1 MYEYHNNLLSVP
13 AKLLYDDLAL
23 ISYANYNKMCTR
35 GKIKR
40 TKEGKGKDNKAFVA
54 FYSLPLEYQ
63 EVLTEALGKPE
74 KANHII
80 FTDYINYDDKA
91 NRFFKE
97 YTLDNGDPLPE
108 KNIKEYVANAQVLNG
123 IATVLNTTMSRRK
136 ALGSKVKPWE
146 KIVDVIKELPR
157 HTYPHSLPGTE
168 KRLRDKF
175 NLYLKDS
182 YISLVHSGFGH
193 KNSEKLNDESKSWV
207 LARWCDRVKKCTGYT
222 QLLREYNQMAVDQ
235 EWKELKAEQ
244 SLINFLTDPKI
255 EPLWYGYRYGE
266 LKSKEKYNFQHT
278 TKLPSL
284 RDALWY
290 SDGTKLNYYYQDE
303 NGKVKTTQVYE
314 VFDTYSEVFIG
325 YHISDSE
332 NFEAQYHAFKMAL
345 QVSGHK
351 PYEVKFDNQG
361 GTKKLEAQSFLGK
374 MARITTRTAP
384 YNGKSK
390 TIENG
395 FSRFQQEYLKQDWF
409 FTGQNIQAK
418 KAESKA
424 NMEFILANKKNL
436 PTLSEIKEIYK
447 QRREEWNQGAHPKT
461 KKPRLEMYLNS
472 VNPATPEI
480 TIWDMMDMFWIQ
492 REKPVTCTA
501 YGIGFTEKTVEYNY
515 MVHNDDRMPDV
526 AWLRQNIDKKFIVK
540 YDPDDMTLIQL
551 YENTPLGLRRVCA
564 AETKVEI
571 HRSQQEK
578 EDWES
583 QFFKTIDTENKRL
596 RVEARDQME
605 ANLEKHKMR
614 AEDYG
619 LVSPKLMGIESSK
632 ASKKKKQ
639 KTEPIESIGQFE
651 KKVSNMVLATGE
663 DEDDFYENM

>member
-1 MYEYHNNLLSVP
+1 MYEYHNNLLSIP
-13 AKLLYDDLAL
+13 ARLLYDDLNLMA
-23 ISYANYNKMCTR
+23 YNTYKSLCQR
-35 GKIKR
+35 GKLKR
-40 TKEGKGKDNKAFVA
+40 TKDGKGKGNEAFVA
-54 FYSLPLEYQ
+54 FESLDEQ
-63 EVLTEALGKPE
+63 HQKVIIEALGQSE
-74 KANHII
+74 KASHII

-97 YTLDNGDPLPE
+97 YTLENGEALPE
-108 KNIKEYVANAQVLNG
+108 KNIREYIANAQVLNA
-123 IATVLNTTMSRRK
+123 IAAILNSTMSRRK

-146 KIVDVIKELPR
+146 KIMPILKELPR

-168 KRLRDKF
+168 KRLRDKY
-175 NLYLKDS
+175 NLYLKEG
-182 YISLVHSGFGH
+182 YESLIHSGFGH
-193 KNSEKLNDESKSWV
+193 KNSEKLNDEAKSWV

-222 QLLREYNQMAVDQ
+222 QLLREYNQMAIDN

-266 LKSKEKYNFQHT
+266 LKSKEKYNYQQS

-332 NFEAQYHAFKMAL
+332 NFEAQYYAFKMAL
-345 QVSGHK
+345 QISGHK
-351 PYEVKFDNQG
+351 PYEIKFDNQG
-361 GTKKLEAQSFLGK
+361 GTKKLEALSFLGK
-374 MARITTRTAP
+374 LAKITTRTAP

-390 TIENG
+390 TIENA

-436 PTLSEIKEIYK
+436 PTLEEIKEIYK
-447 QRREEWNQGAHPKT
+447 QRRQEWNQGKHPKT
-461 KKPRLEMYLNS
+461 GKPRLEMYLNS
-472 VNPATPEI
+472 INPATPEVN
-480 TIWDMMDMFWIQ
+480 IWDMIDMFWIQ

-501 YGIGFTEKTVEYNY
+501 YGIGFTDKTIEYNY
-515 MVHNDDRMPDV
+515 MVYNDDRMPDQV
-526 AWLRQNIDKKFIVK
+526 WLRQNIDKKFIIK

-551 YENTPLGLRRVCA
+551 YENTPLGLRRVIT

-578 EDWES
+578 EDWEA
-583 QFFKTIDTENKRL
+583 QFFKTIDNENKRL
-596 RVEARDQME
+596 RIEARDKMDE
-605 ANLEKHKMR
+605 ILSDHKMR
-614 AEDYG
+614 PEDYG
-619 LVSPKLMGIESSK
+619 LINPKLKGIETSK
-632 ASKKKKQ
+632 TLKKQ
-639 KTEPIESIGQFE
+639 KKDVDIGQYQ
-651 KKVSNMVLATGE
+651 KAIANAVVTIG
-663 DEDDFYENM
+663 DDDDDFFDNM

>member
-1 MYEYHNNLLSVP
+1 MYQYHNNLLSIP
-13 AKLLYDDLAL
+13 ARLLYDDLEL
-23 ISYANYNKMCTR
+23 MTYGNYKKLCVR
-35 GKIKR
+35 GKLKR
-40 TKEGKGKDNKAFVA
+40 TKEGKGKSNEAYVA
-54 FYSLPLEYQ
+54 FDSLEPQHQALIID
-63 EVLTEALGKPE
+63 ALGEPA
-74 KANHII
+74 KASHII

-97 YTLDNGDPLPE
+97 YTLENGEALPE
-108 KNIKEYVANAQVLNG
+108 KNIREYISNAQILNAIG
-123 IATVLNTTMSRRK
+123 AILNSTMSRRK

-146 KIVDVIKELPR
+146 KITPILKELPR

-168 KRLRDKF
+168 KRLRDKY
-175 NLYLKDS
+175 NLYLKEG
-182 YISLVHSGFGH
+182 YQSLIHSGFGH
-193 KNSEKLNDESKSWV
+193 KNSEKLNDEAKSWV

-222 QLLREYNQMAVDQ
+222 QLLREYNQMAVDND
-235 EWKELKAEQ
+235 WKELKAEQ

-266 LKSKEKYNFQHT
+266 LKSKEKYNYQQS

-332 NFEAQYHAFKMAL
+332 NFEAQYYAFKMAL
-345 QVSGHK
+345 QISGHK
-351 PYEVKFDNQG
+351 PYEIKFDNQG
-361 GTKKLEAQSFLGK
+361 GTKKLEALSFLGK
-374 MARITTRTAP
+374 LAKITTRTAP

-390 TIENG
+390 TIENA

-436 PTLSEIKEIYK
+436 PTLEEIKEIYK
-447 QRREEWNQGAHPKT
+447 QRRQEWNQGKHPKT
-461 KKPRLEMYLNS
+461 GKPRLEMYLNS
-472 VNPATPEI
+472 INPATPEVN
-480 TIWDMMDMFWIQ
+480 IWDMIDMFWIQ

-501 YGIGFTEKTVEYNY
+501 YGIGFTDKTIEYNY
-515 MVHNDDRMPDV
+515 MVYNDDRMPDQV
-526 AWLRQNIDKKFIVK
+526 WLRQNIDKKFIIK

-551 YENTPLGLRRVCA
+551 YENTPLGLRRVVT

-571 HRSQQEK
+571 HRSEQEK
-578 EDWES
+578 EDWEA
-583 QFFKTIDTENKRL
+583 QFFKTIDNENKRL
-596 RVEARDQME
+596 RVEARDKIDE
-605 ANLEKHKMR
+605 ILADHKMR
-614 AEDYG
+614 PEDYG
-619 LVSPKLMGIESSK
+619 LISPKLKGIETSK
-632 ASKKKKQ
+632 TSKKQ
-639 KTEPIESIGQFE
+639 KKDVDIGQYQ
-651 KKVSNMVLATGE
+651 KAIANAVVTIG
-663 DEDDFYENM
+663 DDDDDFFDNM